1 MKQNMVLMVC
11 VCILLLALLCFPSE
25 MLLTS
30 SESFSLWFST
40 VLPSLFPFMTACGIL
55 FRLGVAQFLGHF
67 LQPIM
72 KPLFGLSGVCAF
84 PLVTGF
90 LSGYPMGAKTTAML
104 YENNQISISEAQKIL
119 CFCNNPGP
127 LFVIGTVG
135 TGFFGNPKVGYVF
148 LFSIFGGAILAGICC
163 RFFKSTP
170 LAVPYHPHIAKQP
183 FSLILSDCVSDAL
196 LTVAQIGGYLVFFS
210 VFTKALTLFGVFD
223 FLAKIFSFCSL
234 SDTFL
239 TGLCSGI
246 LEMTNGTYQLSTTV
260 EPFWLKGC
268 FCVGLLCFGG
278 FSILGQTWSVCG
290 KLPIS
295 IVKYIFAKIL
305 HILFA
310 SLLFLLVCPFV
321 FLDIQKAVPVFALHT
336 ATAFSPLFA
345 IFSFC
350 LMLITHSAK

>member
-1 MKQNMVLMVC
+1 MKRNMLLIVC
-11 VCILLLALLCFPSE
+11 VCILLLALLCFPDE
-25 MLLTS
+25 MLLAS

-40 VLPSLFPFMTACGIL
+40 VLPSLFPFMAACGIL

-72 KPLFGLSGVCAF
+72 KPLFRLSGVCAF
-84 PLVTGF
+84 PLVAGF

-119 CFCNNPGP
+119 CFCNNAGP

-135 TGFFGNPKVGYVF
+135 TGFFGSPTVGYVF
-148 LFSIFGGAILAGICC
+148 LFSILGGAILTGICC

-170 LAVPYHPHIAKQP
+170 LPAQYHPHIDKQP
-183 FSLILSDCVSDAL
+183 FSLILSDCVCDAL

-210 VFTKALTLFGVFD
+210 VFTKALELFGVFS
-223 FLAKIFSFCSL
+223 FLAKLFSFCQL
-234 SDTFL
+234 SNTFL
-239 TGLCSGI
+239 TGICSGI
-246 LEMTNGTYQLSTTV
+246 LEMTNGTYQLSTAV

-268 FCVGLLCFGG
+268 FCIALLCFGG

-295 IVKYIFAKIL
+295 IVKYTFAKIL
-305 HILFA
+305 HIIFA
-310 SLLFLLVCPFV
+310 ILLFLLVCPFL
-321 FLDIQKAVPVFALHT
+321 FSDIQKAVPVFALHT
-336 ATAFSPLFA
+336 ATAFSPLFVL
-345 IFSFC
+345 FSIC
-350 LMLITHSAK
+350 LMCVTFSAK